1 MLPRVV
7 LLLCVLLAGAVPP
20 FSLDLHDFDIL
31 KIMVQ
36 LFCGFVEAEGP
47 LVGP

>member
-20 FSLDLHDFDIL
+20 FSLHLHDFDTFEDYGAAIL
-31 KIMVQ
+31 
-36 LFCGFVEAEGP
+36 
-47 LVGP
+47 